1 MILISYDGSADA
13 QAAIDHAAGLFADEP
28 AIVVTVWQP
37 MVMVMTRS
45 GAGLG
50 MGIGM
55 VDYAEIDAASES
67 SAQARAEEGAGRAR
81 RAGLNAQARTREER
95 TTVADAIIDEATDCG
110 VSAIVVGSRGLAG
123 VKSVLLGSVSSA
135 VLHHSDV
142 PVLVVTSPEVAE
154 LRGRREARAA
164 TRV

>member
-13 QAAIDHAAGLFADEP
+13 QAAIDHAADLFADEP

-50 MGIGM
+50 LGIGF
-55 VDYAEIDAASES
+55 VDYAEIDAAGES

-81 RAGLNAQARTREER
+81 RAGLNAQARAHQEQ

-110 VSAIVVGSRGLAG
+110 ARAIVVGSRGLAG

-142 PVLVVTSPEVAE
+142 PVLVVPSPEVAE
-154 LRGRREARAA
+154 LRRRRETRAA
-164 TRV
+164 ARV